1 MKGTNILGVD
11 GSDNYLL
18 HLWVKLIIITRIFSA
33 FYPFERLCERRRRPQ
48 PELET
53 VGMF

>member
-11 GSDNYLL
+11 GSNNSLL
-18 HLWVKLIIITRIFSA
+18 HLWVKLIIIIRIFAA
-33 FYPFERLCERRRRPQ
+33 FYPFERRCERRRRSQ

-53 VGMF
+53 EKMF